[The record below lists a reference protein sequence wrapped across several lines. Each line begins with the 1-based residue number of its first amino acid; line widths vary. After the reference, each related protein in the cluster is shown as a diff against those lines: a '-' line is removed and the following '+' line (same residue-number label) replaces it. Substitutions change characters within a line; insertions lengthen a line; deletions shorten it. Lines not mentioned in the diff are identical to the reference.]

1 MSIELEALQMQIQRL
16 EDIEEIRKLK
26 AAYFH
31 ACDQKAIG
39 SIAECFVEDEVW
51 IDYGVVGSFSSRE
64 DFILMFEEAACHD
77 HIIDTHH
84 GQNAQISW
92 QSPFKATAIS
102 DLYFHQINTKE
113 QTLTQLSGFY
123 EDVFVN
129 NGDGWK
135 IKETIFTV
143 NSSLVSK
150 LDDGNIEV
158 LFAGSPALV

>member
-31 ACDQKAIG
+31 ACDQKSIG
-39 SIAECFVEDEVW
+39 SIAECFVEDELW
-51 IDYGVVGSFSSRE
+51 IDYGVVGTYNTRE
-64 DFILMFEEAACHD
+64 AFILMFESAACHD

-92 QSPFKATAIS
+92 QSPFKSTAIS
-102 DLYFHQINTKE
+102 DLYFQQINTQE

-123 EDVFVN
+123 EDIFVN

-135 IKETIFTV
+135 IKETVFTV
-143 NSSLVSK
+143 TSSLVSK
-150 LDDGNIEV
+150 LDDGKV
-158 LFAGSPALV
+158 LFAGNPAEA